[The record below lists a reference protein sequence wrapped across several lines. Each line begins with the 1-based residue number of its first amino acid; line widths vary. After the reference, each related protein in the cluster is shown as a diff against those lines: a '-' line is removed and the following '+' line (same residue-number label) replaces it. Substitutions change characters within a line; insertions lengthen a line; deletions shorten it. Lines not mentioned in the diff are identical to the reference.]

1 MQNIKY
7 FEHPI
12 GLQFNDSMFVF
23 KKMLNY
29 VNAYIVYGLDN
40 WSRNPL
46 NNFTLKN
53 CLFGGAIIVKTT
65 DN

>member
-7 FEHPI
+7 FEHQI

-53 CLFGGAIIVKTT
+53 CLVGGAIIVKTT